1 MDTMV
6 FVFVQ
11 DSSIPSKS
19 NVASMNQKPYYWSG
33 MVSGH
38 LLQNS
43 PK

>member
-19 NVASMNQKPYYWSG
+19 NASMNQKPYHWSG

-43 PK
+43 SK